1 MNTNLI
7 NARRNKGLTQ
17 VQVAEKANI
26 TERSYLRYESGKCVP
41 SVYTAVRI
49 AKALNTKVEKI
60 FPLSSDDTPNSQ
72 QNNTTKQE
80 K

>member
-7 NARRNKGLTQ
+7 NARRSKGLTQ

-26 TERSYLRYESGKCVP
+26 TERSYLRYESGECVP
-41 SVYTAVRI
+41 NVYTAIRI

-60 FPLSSDDTPNSQ
+60 FPLSDDTPISQPNNS
-72 QNNTTKQE
+72 T
-80 K
+80 

>member
-1 MNTNLI
+1 MKTALKE
-7 NARRNKGLTQ
+7 RREKQGLTQ
-17 VQVAEKANI
+17 VQVAERANI
-26 TERSYLRYESGKCVP
+26 TERSYLRYETGERLPDVH
-41 SVYTAVRI
+41 VGQRI

-60 FPLSSDDTPNSQ
+60 FPLSFNDTPNSQ